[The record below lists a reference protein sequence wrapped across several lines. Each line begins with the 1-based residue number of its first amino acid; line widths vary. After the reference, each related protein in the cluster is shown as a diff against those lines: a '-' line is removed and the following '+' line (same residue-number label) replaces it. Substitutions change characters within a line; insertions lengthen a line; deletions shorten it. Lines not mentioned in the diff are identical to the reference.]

1 MWSICKTPT
10 PPNWPPPCAP
20 QSVATAAAWR
30 HQGRGRPAAR
40 RAAAA
45 GRCQRPPVAAARAPA
60 RTRPAAIHP
69 PPAGRAPAAPRTAPD
84 PQYRQLR
91 AVIEQLDG
99 RRAQVLVESL
109 IVEISANK
117 LAQFG
122 VQWQSLL
129 GKKGASLLGAVG
141 TNSGQ
146 SGGNITSLTAA
157 LASGSTTS
165 IATAANSLGQGMNL
179 LLAPRINGQY
189 YLGALANFLQNS
201 GDANVLSTP
210 NLMTLD
216 NEEA

>member
-1 MWSICKTPT
+1 MWAIGKTPT

-40 RAAAA
+40 RAAA
-45 GRCQRPPVAAARAPA
+45 GRCQSRAAAAAPA
-60 RTRPAAIHP
+60 RTPTTAPPQTPPPPPHP
-69 PPAGRAPAAPRTAPD
+69 PPGGAPRGQSLNAASSNQPATGGQIQADPTTNSLIITAPD

-129 GKKGASLLGAVG
+129 GKKGASLLGAV
-141 TNSGQ
+141 
-146 SGGNITSLTAA
+146 
-157 LASGSTTS
+157 
-165 IATAANSLGQGMNL
+165 
-179 LLAPRINGQY
+179 
-189 YLGALANFLQNS
+189 
-201 GDANVLSTP
+201 
-210 NLMTLD
+210 
-216 NEEA
+216 